1 MGLSVDKS
9 ENTGAG
15 TVSDPAMERLLSAD
29 KPRGFE
35 VFGAV
40 DADDMD
46 DLEEDI
52 NDVEKKIKASPNPLW
67 KGFWKIVPAVY
78 REFYIVFG
86 GKKD

>member
-1 MGLSVDKS
+1 MSVDKS

-15 TVSDPAMERLLSAD
+15 TVSDPVMAKLLSAD

-40 DADDMD
+40 DDDDMD
-46 DLEEDI
+46 ALEDDI
-52 NDVEKKIKASPNPLW
+52 EDVERQIKASPNPLW
-67 KGFWKIVPAVY
+67 KGFWKIVPAIY
-78 REFYIVFG
+78 REFYVVFG

>member
-1 MGLSVDKS
+1 
-9 ENTGAG
+9 
-15 TVSDPAMERLLSAD
+15 
-29 KPRGFE
+29 
-35 VFGAV
+35 
-40 DADDMD
+40 MD